1 MILKESG
8 LFLKELLLVGEG
20 ENLMVEEIMLQEKR
34 KREKKRKKKKGGRIS
49 GRYESQAK
57 NRMRDKREVIKSNQM
72 K

>member
-34 KREKKRKKKKGGRIS
+34 KRGKKKEEKERG
-49 GRYESQAK
+49 E
-57 NRMRDKREVIKSNQM
+57 N
-72 K
+72 